1 MIKFRKVR
9 YKNFLSTGDTF
20 TEIDLARK
28 KNTLIIGANGSG
40 KSTLLD
46 ALCFGLFGRAFRKV
60 PKTSL
65 VNSINQK
72 KTVVEVEFSIGRQ
85 QYRVMRAIKPNR
97 FEIYLNGKMIH
108 QDANVRD
115 YQAILEQ
122 QILKLNF
129 KTFTQVVVL
138 GSSSFTPFMQ
148 LVTIERRNIIED
160 ILDIQIFTV
169 MNDVLKQRY
178 ASLRHQINEIR
189 TNLKIGDQKIK
200 SQEEAMRRLEENRD
214 ELIDKFTKDIIEHEE
229 KIIEHKTNI
238 RSDLHLVQTL
248 NNTISDEEDIREK
261 LSKTLSDERHFE
273 SERKKFIRELKF
285 YENND
290 ECPTCKQDIE
300 TEHKE
305 HICTDTTSNLKE
317 IDKQLSER
325 GKSIHEINERLE
337 EISKVQAEIFT
348 TQSAIQKEQNSIS
361 TNEQY
366 NNKVQRQID
375 DLKQQ
380 QHTEDDK
387 EKLDKYRKAYS
398 QLEDMDK
405 EHIETKHYY
414 DLAEILLRD
423 SGIKTKIIRQYLPIM
438 NKLINKYL
446 ASMEFFVQFELDDNF
461 SEQIKSRYRDQFSY
475 SSFSEGEK
483 MRIDLALLFTWRSI
497 AKLKNSVNTNLL
509 ILDEVFDSSL
519 DEGGTDEFLKI
530 LHTLGDDTNTFIISH
545 KGDSMNE
552 KFNNI
557 IEFEK
562 TQNFSRIK
570 SAWSGK
576 K

>member
-1 MIKFRKVR
+1 MIKFHKVR
-9 YKNFLSTGDTF
+9 FKNFLSTGDAF
-20 TEIDLARK
+20 TEIILDK
-28 KNTLIIGANGSG
+28 KPTTLIIGANGSG
-40 KSTLLD
+40 KSTVLD
-46 ALCFGLFGRAFRKV
+46 ALTFGLFGKAFRKI
-60 PKTSL
+60 PKTAL
-65 VNSINQK
+65 INSINKK
-72 KTVVEVEFSIGRQ
+72 KTVVEVEFSIGRK
-85 QYRVMRAIKPNR
+85 QYKVMRSIKPNK
-97 FEIYLNGKMIH
+97 FEIYLNGSLIH

-122 QILKLNF
+122 QILKLNY

-160 ILDIQIFTV
+160 ILDIQIFSV
-169 MNDVLKQRY
+169 MNDVLKSRY
-178 ASLRHQINEIR
+178 AALRHELNEIK
-189 TNLKIGDQKIK
+189 TNLKIGESKIQ
-200 SQEEAMRRLEENRD
+200 SQEATMKRLEENR
-214 ELIDKFTKDIIEHEE
+214 EGQMTKLKDDIE
-229 KIIEHKTNI
+229 K
-238 RSDLHLVQTL
+238 
-248 NNTISDEEDIREK
+248 SDEQEAIYEGSIDIFSRMLEQQNELKSDEDDVREK
-261 LSKTLSDERHFE
+261 LQQTLSDERQFE
-273 SERKKFIRELKF
+273 ADRKKFLKELKF

-305 HICTDTTSNLKE
+305 HICTDTSKNLEEIGIKLSEREEQVQEINKRLLEIRDINQEISRIQTEIQKE
-317 IDKQLSER
+317 QSHIIAGQKYREKLNKQLSE
-325 GKSIHEINERLE
+325 LE
-337 EISKVQAEIFT
+337 AQE
-348 TQSAIQKEQNSIS
+348 
-361 TNEQY
+361 
-366 NNKVQRQID
+366 
-375 DLKQQ
+375 
-380 QHTEDDK
+380 HTDEDK
-387 EKLDKYRKAYS
+387 EKLEKYRKALA
-398 QLEDMDK
+398 QLQDMDK
-405 EHIETKHYY
+405 DLVDKRHYY

-446 ASMEFFVQFELDDNF
+446 ASMEFFVQFELDEEFN
-461 SEQIKSRYRDQFSY
+461 EQIKSRYRDTFTY

-530 LHTLGDDTNTFIISH
+530 LNTLGSDTNTFIISH

-562 TQNFSRIK
+562 AQNFSRVV
-570 SAWSGK
+570 
-576 K
+576 

>member
-1 MIKFRKVR
+1 MIKFHKVR
-9 YKNFLSTGDTF
+9 YKNFLSTGDSF

-28 KNTLIIGANGSG
+28 PTTLIIGANGSG
-40 KSTLLD
+40 KSTVLD
-46 ALCFGLFGRAFRKV
+46 ALTFGLFGKAFRKV
-60 PKTSL
+60 NKTAL
-65 VNSINQK
+65 INSINK
-72 KTVVEVEFSIGRQ
+72 KGTVVEVEFSIGRK
-85 QYRVMRAIKPNR
+85 QYKVMRSIKPNK
-97 FEIYLNGKMIH
+97 FEIYLNGSLIH

-122 QILKLNF
+122 QILKLNY

-160 ILDIQIFTV
+160 ILDIQIFSV
-169 MNDVLKQRY
+169 MNDVLKSRY
-178 ASLRHQINEIR
+178 ASLRHELNEIK
-189 TNLKIGDQKIK
+189 TNLKIGEGKIK
-200 SQEEAMRRLEENRD
+200 SQEETMKRLEENR
-214 ELIDKFTKDIIEHEE
+214 EGQMTKLKDDIE
-229 KIIEHKTNI
+229 K
-238 RSDLHLVQTL
+238 
-248 NNTISDEEDIREK
+248 SDEQEAIYEGSIDIFSRMLEQQNELKSDEDDVREK
-261 LSKTLSDERHFE
+261 LQQTLSDERQFE
-273 SERKKFIRELKF
+273 ADRKKFLKELKF

-305 HICTDTTSNLKE
+305 HICTDTSKNLEEIGIKLSEREEQVQEINKRLLEIRDINQEISRIQTEIQKE
-317 IDKQLSER
+317 QSHIIAGQKYREKLNKQLSE
-325 GKSIHEINERLE
+325 LE
-337 EISKVQAEIFT
+337 AQE
-348 TQSAIQKEQNSIS
+348 
-361 TNEQY
+361 
-366 NNKVQRQID
+366 
-375 DLKQQ
+375 
-380 QHTEDDK
+380 HTDEDK
-387 EKLDKYRKAYS
+387 EKLEKYRKALA
-398 QLEDMDK
+398 QLQDMDK
-405 EHIETKHYY
+405 DLVDKRHYY

-446 ASMEFFVQFELDDNF
+446 ASMEFFVQFELDEEFN
-461 SEQIKSRYRDQFSY
+461 EQIKSRYRDNFTY

-483 MRIDLALLFTWRSI
+483 MRIDLALLFTWRAI

-509 ILDEVFDSSL
+509 ILEEVFDSSL

-530 LHTLGDDTNTFIISH
+530 LNTLGNDTNTFIISH

-562 TQNFSRIK
+562 AQNFSRVV
-570 SAWSGK
+570 
-576 K
+576 

>member
-1 MIKFRKVR
+1 MIKFHKVR
-9 YKNFLSTGDTF
+9 FKNFLSTGDAF
-20 TEIDLARK
+20 TEIILDK
-28 KNTLIIGANGSG
+28 KPTTLIIGANGSG
-40 KSTLLD
+40 KSTVLD
-46 ALCFGLFGRAFRKV
+46 ALTFGLFGKAFRKI
-60 PKTSL
+60 PKTAL
-65 VNSINQK
+65 INSINKK
-72 KTVVEVEFSIGRQ
+72 KTVVEVEFSIGRK
-85 QYRVMRAIKPNR
+85 QYKVMRSIKPNK
-97 FEIYLNGKMIH
+97 FEIYLNGSLIH

-122 QILKLNF
+122 QILKLNY

-148 LVTIERRNIIED
+148 LVTIERRNII
-160 ILDIQIFTV
+160 LDIQIFSV
-169 MNDVLKQRY
+169 MNDVLKSRY
-178 ASLRHQINEIR
+178 AALRHELNEIK
-189 TNLKIGDQKIK
+189 TNLKIGESKIQ
-200 SQEEAMRRLEENRD
+200 SQEATMKRLEENR
-214 ELIDKFTKDIIEHEE
+214 EGQMTKLKDDIE
-229 KIIEHKTNI
+229 K
-238 RSDLHLVQTL
+238 
-248 NNTISDEEDIREK
+248 SDEQEAIYEGSIDIFSRMLEQQNELKSDEDDVREK
-261 LSKTLSDERHFE
+261 LQQTLSDERQFE
-273 SERKKFIRELKF
+273 ADRKKFLKELKF

-305 HICTDTTSNLKE
+305 HICTDTSKNLEEIGIKLSEREEQVQEINKRLLEIRDINQEISRIQTEIQKE
-317 IDKQLSER
+317 QSHIIAGQKYREKLNKQLSE
-325 GKSIHEINERLE
+325 LE
-337 EISKVQAEIFT
+337 AQE
-348 TQSAIQKEQNSIS
+348 
-361 TNEQY
+361 
-366 NNKVQRQID
+366 
-375 DLKQQ
+375 
-380 QHTEDDK
+380 HTDEDK
-387 EKLDKYRKAYS
+387 EKLEKYRKALA
-398 QLEDMDK
+398 QLQDMDK
-405 EHIETKHYY
+405 DLVDKRHYY

-446 ASMEFFVQFELDDNF
+446 ASMEFFVQFELDEEFN
-461 SEQIKSRYRDQFSY
+461 EQIKSRYRDTFTY

-530 LHTLGDDTNTFIISH
+530 LNTLGNDTNTFIISH

-562 TQNFSRIK
+562 AQNFSRVV
-570 SAWSGK
+570 
-576 K
+576 

>member
-1 MIKFRKVR
+1 MIKFHKVR
-9 YKNFLSTGDTF
+9 FKNFLSTGDAF
-20 TEIDLARK
+20 TEIILDK
-28 KNTLIIGANGSG
+28 KPTTLIIGANGSG
-40 KSTLLD
+40 KSTVLD
-46 ALCFGLFGRAFRKV
+46 ALTFGLFGKAFRKI
-60 PKTSL
+60 PKTAL
-65 VNSINQK
+65 INSINKK
-72 KTVVEVEFSIGRQ
+72 KTVVEVEFSIGRK
-85 QYRVMRAIKPNR
+85 QYKVMRSIKPNK
-97 FEIYLNGKMIH
+97 FEIYLNGSLIH

-115 YQAILEQ
+115 YKAILEQ
-122 QILKLNF
+122 QILKLNY

-160 ILDIQIFTV
+160 ILDIQIFSV
-169 MNDVLKQRY
+169 MNDVLKSRY
-178 ASLRHQINEIR
+178 AALRHELNEIK
-189 TNLKIGDQKIK
+189 TNLKIGESKIQ
-200 SQEEAMRRLEENRD
+200 SQEATMKRLEENR
-214 ELIDKFTKDIIEHEE
+214 EGQMTKLKDDIE
-229 KIIEHKTNI
+229 K
-238 RSDLHLVQTL
+238 
-248 NNTISDEEDIREK
+248 SDEQEAIYEGSIDIFSRMLEQQNELKSDEDDVREK
-261 LSKTLSDERHFE
+261 LQQTLSDERQFE
-273 SERKKFIRELKF
+273 ADRKKFLKELKF

-305 HICTDTTSNLKE
+305 HICTDTSKNLEEIGIKLSEREEQVQEINKRLLEIRDINQEISRIQTEIQKE
-317 IDKQLSER
+317 QSHIIAGQKYREKLNKQLSE
-325 GKSIHEINERLE
+325 LE
-337 EISKVQAEIFT
+337 AQE
-348 TQSAIQKEQNSIS
+348 
-361 TNEQY
+361 
-366 NNKVQRQID
+366 
-375 DLKQQ
+375 
-380 QHTEDDK
+380 HTDEDK
-387 EKLDKYRKAYS
+387 EKLEKYRKALA
-398 QLEDMDK
+398 QLQDMDK
-405 EHIETKHYY
+405 DLVDKRHYY

-446 ASMEFFVQFELDDNF
+446 ASMEFFVQFELDEEFN
-461 SEQIKSRYRDQFSY
+461 EQIKSRYRDTFTY

-530 LHTLGDDTNTFIISH
+530 LNTLGNDTNTFIISH

-562 TQNFSRIK
+562 AQNFSRVV
-570 SAWSGK
+570 
-576 K
+576 

>member
-1 MIKFRKVR
+1 MIKFHQVR
-9 YKNFLSTGDTF
+9 FKNFLSTGDAF
-20 TEIDLARK
+20 TEIILDK
-28 KNTLIIGANGSG
+28 KPTTLIIGANGSG
-40 KSTLLD
+40 KSTVLD
-46 ALCFGLFGRAFRKV
+46 ALTFGLFGKAFRKI
-60 PKTSL
+60 PKTAL
-65 VNSINQK
+65 INSINKK
-72 KTVVEVEFSIGRQ
+72 KTVVEVEFSIGRK
-85 QYRVMRAIKPNR
+85 QYKVMRSIKPNK
-97 FEIYLNGKMIH
+97 FEIYLNGSLIH

-122 QILKLNF
+122 QILKLNY

-160 ILDIQIFTV
+160 ILDIQIFSV
-169 MNDVLKQRY
+169 MNDVLKSRY
-178 ASLRHQINEIR
+178 AALRHELNEIK
-189 TNLKIGDQKIK
+189 TNLKIGESKIQ
-200 SQEEAMRRLEENRD
+200 SQEATMKRLEENR
-214 ELIDKFTKDIIEHEE
+214 EGQMTKLKDDIE
-229 KIIEHKTNI
+229 K
-238 RSDLHLVQTL
+238 
-248 NNTISDEEDIREK
+248 SDEQEAIYEGSIDIFSRMLEQQNELKSDEDDVREK
-261 LSKTLSDERHFE
+261 LQQTLSDERQFE
-273 SERKKFIRELKF
+273 ADRKKFLKELKF

-305 HICTDTTSNLKE
+305 HICTDTSKNLEEIGIKLSEREEQVQEINKRLLEIRDINQEISRIQTEIQKE
-317 IDKQLSER
+317 QSHIIAGQKYREKLNKQLSE
-325 GKSIHEINERLE
+325 LE
-337 EISKVQAEIFT
+337 AQE
-348 TQSAIQKEQNSIS
+348 
-361 TNEQY
+361 
-366 NNKVQRQID
+366 
-375 DLKQQ
+375 
-380 QHTEDDK
+380 HTDEDK
-387 EKLDKYRKAYS
+387 EKLEKYRKALA
-398 QLEDMDK
+398 QLQDMDK
-405 EHIETKHYY
+405 DLVDKRHYY

-446 ASMEFFVQFELDDNF
+446 ASMEFFVQFELDEEFN
-461 SEQIKSRYRDQFSY
+461 EQIKSRYRDTFTY

-530 LHTLGDDTNTFIISH
+530 LNTLGNDTNTFIISH

-562 TQNFSRIK
+562 AQNFSRVV
-570 SAWSGK
+570 
-576 K
+576 

>member
-1 MIKFRKVR
+1 
-9 YKNFLSTGDTF
+9 
-20 TEIDLARK
+20 
-28 KNTLIIGANGSG
+28 
-40 KSTLLD
+40 
-46 ALCFGLFGRAFRKV
+46 
-60 PKTSL
+60 
-65 VNSINQK
+65 
-72 KTVVEVEFSIGRQ
+72 
-85 QYRVMRAIKPNR
+85 MRAIKPNK
-97 FEIYLNGKMIH
+97 FEIYLNGKMLH
-108 QDANVRD
+108 QDASVRD

-122 QILKLNF
+122 QILRLNY

-148 LVTIERRNIIED
+148 LNTIERRNIIED

-169 MNDVLKQRY
+169 MNDILKQRY
-178 ASLRHQINEIR
+178 ATLRHQLNEIK
-189 TNLKIGDQKIK
+189 TNIQIGESKIQ
-200 SQEEAMRRLEENRD
+200 SQEDSMRRLEENRD
-214 ELIDKFTKDIIEHEE
+214 EMIRKF
-229 KIIEHKTNI
+229 
-238 RSDLHLVQTL
+238 
-248 NNTISDEEDIREK
+248 EEDIQKSDEQEAIYEGSIDVFTRMLEK
-261 LSKTLSDERHFE
+261 QNNLKTDEDSVRDKLQQTLSDEREFE
-273 SERKKFIRELKF
+273 ADRKKFMKELKF

-325 GKSIHEINERLE
+325 GKQVYEINERLE
-337 EISKVQAEIFT
+337 EIAKVYAEIT
-348 TQSAIQKEQNSIS
+348 KIQSDIQREQSHIIAGQKYREKLKKQLS
-361 TNEQY
+361 
-366 NNKVQRQID
+366 
-375 DLKQQ
+375 DLEAQE
-380 QHTEDDK
+380 HTEEDT
-387 EKLDKYRKAYS
+387 EKLEKYKKAYQ
-398 QLEDMDK
+398 QLKGMERDHIDMR
-405 EHIETKHYY
+405 HYY
-414 DLAEILLRD
+414 DLAEVLLKD

-446 ASMEFFVQFELDDNF
+446 ASMEFFVQFELDEHFN
-461 SEQIKSRYRDQFSY
+461 EQIKSRYRDAFTY

-530 LHTLGDDTNTFIISH
+530 LNTLGNDTNTFIISH

-562 TQNFSRIK
+562 TQNFSRVV
-570 SAWSGK
+570 
-576 K
+576 